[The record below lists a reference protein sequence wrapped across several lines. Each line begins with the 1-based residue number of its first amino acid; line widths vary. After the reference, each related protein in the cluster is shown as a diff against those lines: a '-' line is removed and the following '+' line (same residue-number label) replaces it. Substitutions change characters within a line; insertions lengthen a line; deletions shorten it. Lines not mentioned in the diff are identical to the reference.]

1 MNTYADNKQAQK
13 SQSVADGV
21 SQKERG
27 GESSFQ
33 FADNRP
39 EAVAQ
44 LKMQEMADD
53 SPQTTQLNAFQNMA
67 NARSSGVQPIQMA
80 RGKENWD
87 KLKSKIS
94 ITSDP
99 IKMAADIAAGKTPLN
114 ADGASMARRMDKKE
128 QIASPE
134 LLFTPEEIKNHLGKF
149 ADGAHAF
156 ITPEKN
162 GKIKGEWGW
171 GLDKNFVAP
180 LSEADALVSKAQG
193 EKGIFTLEEALGIP
207 HLKSWSWAS
216 EVNNP
221 ENAMWRY
228 IIPKPEN
235 YTLSMA
241 SGRESGAYKDE
252 WIAGGKSL
260 GGATEAVID
269 KIPREKLLLD
279 VTEGKV
285 ITEEV
290 KFPTTQQYF
299 DEFRAQDA

>member
-1 MNTYADNKQAQK
+1 MNTYADKKQENKSPSVTGGGAQG
-13 SQSVADGV
+13 QREGV
-21 SQKERG
+21 SD
-27 GESSFQ
+27 FQ
-33 FADNRP
+33 LADNRP
-39 EAVAQ
+39 EPVAQ
-44 LKMQEMADD
+44 LKLQEMADN
-53 SPQTTQLNAFQNMA
+53 SPQTMQLKAFQNMA
-67 NARSSGVQPIQMA
+67 NASQQRNQPIQMA
-80 RGKENWD
+80 GGKENWD

-114 ADGASMARRMDKKE
+114 TDGASMARRMDKKE

-134 LLFTPEEIKNHLGKF
+134 LLFSPEEIKNHLGNF

-162 GKIKGEWGW
+162 EKIKGEWGW

-180 LSEADALVSKAQG
+180 LSEADALVQKAQA

-207 HLKSWSWAS
+207 HLKSWSWAN
-216 EVNNP
+216 EVTNP

-235 YTLSMA
+235 YNLSMA
-241 SGRESGAYKDE
+241 SGKESGAYKDE

-260 GGATEAVID
+260 GGANEAVID
-269 KIPREKLLLD
+269 KIPKEKLLSEITD
-279 VTEGKV
+279 GK
-285 ITEEV
+285 ILTEEV
-290 KFPTTQQYF
+290 KFPTTTAHF
-299 DEFRAQDA
+299 DEFRV